1 MKYTVKQ
8 QLVIATETGSGVL
21 TKICTL
27 LNEKRINIQ
36 DIYATEEKSK
46 GMLHLIVDDTDTAE
60 KVMRDAGFIPLVIKL
75 LLIDVKDSPGTLGR
89 ICSLFAHHGINIEY
103 VYGSE
108 NVHHHLMTLI
118 RRMVIVMKVSDIDK
132 AVNVLEKKG
141 AAISALFGK
150 HKKNQ
155 KGRSEE

>member
-21 TKICTL
+21 TEICAL
-27 LNEKRINIQ
+27 LNKQRINIQ

-46 GMLHLIVDDTDTAE
+46 GMLHLIVDDTDAAE
-60 KVMRDAGFIPLVIKL
+60 KVMRDAGFIPLVIKV
-75 LLIDVKDSPGTLGR
+75 LLIDIKDSRGILGR
-89 ICSLFAHHGINIEY
+89 ICYLFAHHGINIEY

-132 AVNVLEKKG
+132 AVKILEKKG
-141 AAISALFGK
+141 AAISALFSRDQRK
-150 HKKNQ
+150 Q
-155 KGRSEE
+155 KERSNE

>member
-21 TKICTL
+21 TEICAL
-27 LNEKRINIQ
+27 LNKQRVNIQ
-36 DIYATEEKSK
+36 DIYATEEKSN
-46 GMLHLIVDDTDTAE
+46 GMLHLIVDDTAAAE
-60 KVMRDAGFIPLVIKL
+60 KVMRDAGFIPLVIKV
-75 LLIDVKDSPGTLGR
+75 LLIDIKDSPGTLGR
-89 ICSLFAHHGINIEY
+89 ICSSFAYDGINIEY

-132 AVNVLEKKG
+132 AVKILQKKG
-141 AAISALFGK
+141 AAISALFSK
-150 HKKNQ
+150 NKK
-155 KGRSEE
+155 KPKERSEK

>member
-21 TKICTL
+21 TEICAL
-27 LNEKRINIQ
+27 LNKQRINIQ

-46 GMLHLIVDDTDTAE
+46 GMLYLIVDDTDAAE
-60 KVMRDAGFIPLVIKL
+60 KVMRKAGFIPLVINV
-75 LLIDVKDSPGTLGR
+75 LLIDSKDSPGTLGR

-141 AAISALFGK
+141 AAISALFSK
-150 HKKNQ
+150 DKKKQ